1 MVYAHDKWLELPTT
15 DIYNTQMMLAAINA
29 AKDMY
34 DKGQKQM
41 EDFYKTYGDF
51 TSPFRK
57 DIEDYNNIVTKPIQ
71 DAMNYMYENGIDPTR
86 SAEGRAVLSRLINS
100 VPVGEVN
107 KLRQSAETG
116 REYQKNLSE
125 LQAKGLYDPTQ
136 NNWWLQQQGIP
147 SFDDFSTLDNG
158 SPWSLGS
165 PMQRITLQE
174 LTYPS
179 VKDLDDSVLTKEQV
193 ESLGYKYRPGYD
205 YTGRTED
212 MLRRT
217 IQQGMPG
224 IEGNPWTPYF
234 KDVARRELIA
244 EGNLNPTQDEINKRF
259 EDNAVIANKQM
270 LRLKDEKANPYA
282 LASFS
287 ARLSAIRSGSGGG
300 GKKSSSGGGAEDGEF
315 SWLHLTDQKFSHARQ
330 ARNSNVYDNIVNM
343 SDYYISQHGNDKD
356 KRVLNWWKGV
366 KQVLTDPN
374 KTQGEKDSYLKQKHF
389 FKLDKN
395 GQAVGLSNNVDRLFK
410 KYQQQGLKLDSNQY
424 YSQFAQTSAGEAA
437 KVFNDYFYQA
447 AGVKEKT
454 GPLAD
459 GSGGWTTS
467 GYTKERMDLSKN
479 GWSFTPVRRQR
490 VGGYQ
495 YKGKLNT
502 YVTKFNNFIKQ
513 NPLYNIGSVA
523 SDIAPVGNMLDIYG
537 RAMITTQ
544 QLDRFFSE
552 NNIKF
557 DNDKHKKRIIEN
569 MGLTP
574 YDEDGYQK
582 GYIVP
587 ITVTV
592 DPTAYGDMNAQYIHL
607 LAGQTSAGNLQP
619 EAMERGDVYNP

>member
-1 MVYAHDKWLELPTT
+1 MVYAHDKWLELPTK
-15 DIYNTQMMLAAINA
+15 DIYDTQMMLAAINA

-51 TSPFRK
+51 TSPFAK
-57 DIEDYNNIVTKPIQ
+57 DIEDYNNLVTKPVQ

-86 SAEGRAVLSRLINS
+86 SAEGRAMLSRLIYS
-100 VPVGEVN
+100 VPVDKVN
-107 KLRQSAETG
+107 KLRESAETG

-125 LQAKGLYDPTQ
+125 LQAKGLYDPAQ

-147 SFDDFSTLDNG
+147 SFDDFSTLDSG

-179 VKDLDDSVLTKEQV
+179 VKDLDDSVLTKQQV

-259 EDNAVIANKQM
+259 EDNVVIANKQM

-282 LASFS
+282 LSAYS
-287 ARLSAIRSGSGGG
+287 ARLSGSGGG
-300 GKKSSSGGGAEDGEF
+300 GRKSSGGGAEDGEF

-330 ARNSNVYDNIVNM
+330 TRNSNVYNNIVNM

-356 KRVLNWWKGV
+356 KRILNWWKGV
-366 KQVLTDPN
+366 KRVLTDPN
-374 KTQGEKDSYLKQKHF
+374 KTQDEKYSYLKQKNF

-395 GQAVGLSNNVDRLFK
+395 GQAIGFSNDVDRLFK
-410 KYQQQGLKLDSNQY
+410 KYQQKGLKLDSNQY
-424 YSQFAQTSAGEAA
+424 YGQFVQTSAGEAA

-502 YVTKFNNFIKQ
+502 YVTKFNDFIKQ
-513 NPLYNIGSVA
+513 NPLYNIGSMA

-537 RAMITTQ
+537 QAMITTQ
-544 QLDRFFSE
+544 QLDRFFNE

-557 DNDKHKKRIIEN
+557 DSDRHKKKIIEN

-582 GYIVP
+582 GYVVP
-587 ITVTV
+587 ITVTI

-619 EAMERGDVYNP
+619 EAMERGDIYNP